1 METLWLILQIL
12 LYLIGTLA
20 LFLTVLPISKS
31 SDWWIRIGDFPR
43 LQIVFVCLAV
53 IVTRAVLFYPFGF
66 FEWLFVIF
74 LIIAVIYQIYRV
86 FPYLPV
92 YPKEVQSVKSVN
104 NDEDSIRILIS
115 NVFMENEETQKLV
128 DLINDVSPDVVFLA
142 EVNKFWTDSVSEIEK
157 DFSHTVLKPL
167 DNTYGMALYS
177 KLELVEPETKYIV
190 EDDVP
195 SIHTTVKL
203 RSGREIKLHCLHP
216 RPPGPTQNERSA
228 ERDAELLI
236 VGKEIEKTDDPT
248 IVCGDLNDVAWS
260 QTTTLFQKVSGLL
273 DPRIGRGLFNSFHA
287 KIPFLRMPLDHVFH
301 SNDFRLIDI
310 KRMRAI
316 GSDHFPIFIA
326 LNYQSDAES
335 EQKEPDADLKEEI
348 QAEEKIRE
356 GFEKNS

>member
-1 METLWLILQIL
+1 METLWLVLQIL
-12 LYLIGTLA
+12 LYLIGILS
-20 LFLTVLPISKS
+20 LLLTVLPISKL

-53 IVTRAVLFYPFGF
+53 IAANAVLFYPFDF
-66 FEWLFVIF
+66 LEWMFIIF
-74 LIIAVIYQIYRV
+74 LIIAVIYQIYRI
-86 FPYLPV
+86 FPYLPI
-92 YPKEVQSVKSVN
+92 YPKQVQLVKSV
-104 NDEDSIRILIS
+104 NDEDSIKILIS
-115 NVFMENEETQKLV
+115 NVFMENEETEKLV
-128 DLINDVSPDVVFLA
+128 DLINDMSPDVVLLA

-157 DFSHTVLKPL
+157 DYSHTVLKPF

-177 KLELVEPETKYIV
+177 KLELVEPEIKYIV
-190 EDDVP
+190 EDHVP

-216 RPPGPTQNERSA
+216 RPPGPTQNESSA

-236 VGKEIEKTDDPT
+236 VGKEIEETDEPT

-301 SNDFRLIDI
+301 SNDFHLIEI

-335 EQKEPDADLKEEI
+335 EQPEPNADANEEVE
-348 QAEEKIRE
+348 AEEKIKE
-356 GFEKNS
+356 GSEKNS